1 MLRNCNDSSTAAR
14 LVIHTNAITA
24 AGIHGRR
31 MRSRSPRTC
40 LDDSTCSARAGIT
53 SRRIGCTTS
62 SQARLHATAVIRRPR
77 VGEWRMIGD

>member
-1 MLRNCNDSSTAAR
+1 MSLLMLRNCNDSSTAAR

-40 LDDSTCSARAGIT
+40 LDDWTCWGRAGI
-53 SRRIGCTTS
+53 
-62 SQARLHATAVIRRPR
+62 
-77 VGEWRMIGD
+77 